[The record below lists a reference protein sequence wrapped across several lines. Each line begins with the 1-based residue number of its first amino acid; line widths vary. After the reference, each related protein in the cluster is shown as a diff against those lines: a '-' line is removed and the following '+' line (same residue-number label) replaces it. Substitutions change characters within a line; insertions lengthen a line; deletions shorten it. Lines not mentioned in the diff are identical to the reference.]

1 MICLIFLFRKS
12 PSESLLSLNDENE
25 RKDLNEKEFEEA
37 TGWEAKN
44 PKQKQKKKNLGGGR
58 KAKRGR
64 QRAPDL
70 VHEQK

>member
-37 TGWEAKN
+37 TGWKAKN
-44 PKQKQKKKNLGGGR
+44 PKQKQKKKKSWGR
-58 KAKRGR
+58 KKSEEGTT
-64 QRAPDL
+64 
-70 VHEQK
+70 KSTGFGT